1 MKLDHT
7 LEAAKKD
14 VLTAKKDGTRVEKN
28 LHGVIVT
35 KPVIHSDHR
44 GRVFE
49 IWQGEENDFWKDPVV
64 YCYMFSLKKD
74 QTKGWGLHENKIDRY
89 TLISGEMTT
98 ILYDAR
104 LDSPT
109 YGQHQAVI
117 LSEQGNRQLSIP
129 KGVWHMNIN
138 TSELETFLINHPTD
152 TYHHDA
158 PDRWLLP
165 LDSELIPVDVKEYF
179 PKQYGA

>member
-49 IWQGEENDFWKDPVV
+49 IWQGEEKQRR
-64 YCYMFSLKKD
+64 CYSLC
-74 QTKGWGLHENKIDRY
+74 
-89 TLISGEMTT
+89 
-98 ILYDAR
+98 
-104 LDSPT
+104 
-109 YGQHQAVI
+109 V
-117 LSEQGNRQLSIP
+117 
-129 KGVWHMNIN
+129 
-138 TSELETFLINHPTD
+138 
-152 TYHHDA
+152 
-158 PDRWLLP
+158 
-165 LDSELIPVDVKEYF
+165 
-179 PKQYGA
+179 

>member
-7 LEAAKKD
+7 LDAAKKD

-28 LHGVIVT
+28 LDGVIVV
-35 KPVIHSDHR
+35 KPVVHSDHR

-49 IWQGEENDFWKDPVV
+49 VWQGEENDFWKDPVV
-64 YCYMFSLKKD
+64 YCYTFTIRKD
-74 QTKGWGLHENKIDRY
+74 HTKGWGLHENKIDRY

-109 YGQHQAVI
+109 YGQHQVVI

-138 TSELETFLINHPTD
+138 SSETETFLINHPTD
-152 TYHHDA
+152 VYHHDT

-165 LDSELIPVDVKEYF
+165 LDSDLIPVDVKEYF